1 MAIGVPVR
9 TYQDKNGVTKTVFEY
24 LRFIDSYRFMGASL
38 EKLVSY
44 LPEDKFEKLDKIF
57 PDYSKDERNLLH
69 QKGYYPF
76 SYFDNFEKFQEEKL
90 PPREQWKD
98 SLRNGEI
105 MVTED
110 RWQHA
115 EKVYEQFQC
124 KNLGEYHSLY
134 LLTDTLLLAC
144 VVEEFR
150 SLCYRPMA
158 STVHTILL
166 APTYLTML
174 S

>member
-1 MAIGVPVR
+1 
-9 TYQDKNGVTKTVFEY
+9 
-24 LRFIDSYRFMGASL
+24 
-38 EKLVSY
+38 
-44 LPEDKFEKLDKIF
+44 
-57 PDYSKDERNLLH
+57 
-69 QKGYYPF
+69 
-76 SYFDNFEKFQEEKL
+76 
-90 PPREQWKD
+90 
-98 SLRNGEI
+98 

-115 EKVYEQFQC
+115 EKVYKQFQC
-124 KNLGEYHSLY
+124 KNLGDYHSLY

-158 STVHTILL
+158 WTVHTILL